1 MYTFWSLN
9 QKKRKRK
16 ESTECE
22 RKRLWCTASCFM
34 MCVREPLS
42 AAPGGLYRR
51 LLGAS
56 IGGSWGPLSAAPGGL
71 YRRLLG
77 ASIGGSW
84 GPLSAAPGGLYRRL
98 LGPVCRGCVEVQ
110 HPVTHSLSSILHSLH
125 PPQRCRWAGRTCP
138 PSQGCLSYSAP
149 DKTLPMHLP
158 SSVGMGVHGRSH
170 HLPHVRSTASIKDE
184 LLPPSHYVPII
195 SFEELE

>member
-1 MYTFWSLN
+1 M
-9 QKKRKRK
+9 R
-16 ESTECE
+16 
-22 RKRLWCTASCFM
+22 
-34 MCVREPLS
+34 CVREPLL

-71 YRRLLG
+71 YERLLGASMSGSWGPLWAAPGGLYERLLGVSMSGSWGPLWAAPGGLYERLLG

-84 GPLSAAPGGLYRRL
+84 
-98 LGPVCRGCVEVQ
+98 GPVCRGCVEVQ